1 MKRKLYETFARL
13 LAGGARGKGRE
24 DSVWALGAERIRL
37 ASKGYTFGDENVYVS
52 QSKRIR
58 FERKT
63 YTFQARNVYVL
74 VRHRIRLLR
83 PRCLVALF

>member
-1 MKRKLYETFARL
+1 MKPLHGISKEGL
-13 LAGGARGKGRE
+13 GARVGRPK
-24 DSVWALGAERIRL
+24 VWALGAERTRV

-63 YTFQARNVYVL
+63 YTFQVRNVYVL
-74 VRHRIRLLR
+74 DRCRICPLR
-83 PRCLVALF
+83 PRSLAALF

>member
-1 MKRKLYETFARL
+1 MRPLHDISKEGLGTRV
-13 LAGGARGKGRE
+13 GRPK
-24 DSVWALGAERIRL
+24 VWALGAERIRL

-74 VRHRIRLLR
+74 DRCRICLIRAR
-83 PRCLVALF
+83 SLVALF

>member
-1 MKRKLYETFARL
+1 MKPLHGISKDGL
-13 LAGGARGKGRE
+13 GARVGRGK
-24 DSVWALGAERIRL
+24 VWALGAERIRL
-37 ASKGYTFGDENVYVS
+37 VGKGYTFGDENVYVS

-74 VRHRIRLLR
+74 DRYRICLLQ
-83 PRCLVALF
+83 PRSLAALF

>member
-1 MKRKLYETFARL
+1 MRPLRGISKEGL
-13 LAGGARGKGRE
+13 GARVGRGK
-24 DSVWALGAERIRL
+24 VWALGAERIRL
-37 ASKGYTFGDENVYVS
+37 GSKGYTFGDENVYVS

-74 VRHRIRLLR
+74 VRCRIRLLR
-83 PRCLVALF
+83 PRCLVALL

>member
-37 ASKGYTFGDENVYVS
+37 G
-52 QSKRIR
+52 
-58 FERKT
+58 
-63 YTFQARNVYVL
+63 
-74 VRHRIRLLR
+74 
-83 PRCLVALF
+83 

>member
-1 MKRKLYETFARL
+1 MRPLHGISLEGLRARV
-13 LAGGARGKGRE
+13 GRTE
-24 DSVWALGAERIRL
+24 VWALRAERIRS

-74 VRHRIRLLR
+74 VRCRICLLR
-83 PRCLVALF
+83 PRCLDAVF

>member
-1 MKRKLYETFARL
+1 MKPLHGISKEGL
-13 LAGGARGKGRE
+13 GARVGRGK
-24 DSVWALGAERIRL
+24 VLALGVDRIRL

-74 VRHRIRLLR
+74 GRYRICLIRAR
-83 PRCLVALF
+83 SLVALVLDE

>member
-1 MKRKLYETFARL
+1 MKRTLYETFARHL
-13 LAGGARGKGRE
+13 KGGAWARVGRTE
-24 DSVWALGAERIRL
+24 VWALGAERIRL

-74 VRHRIRLLR
+74 GGCRICLIRAR
-83 PRCLVALF
+83 SLVALV

>member
-1 MKRKLYETFARL
+1 MKPLHGISKEGL
-13 LAGGARGKGRE
+13 GARVGR
-24 DSVWALGAERIRL
+24 SKVWALGAECTRV

-74 VRHRIRLLR
+74 GRYRICLIRAR
-83 PRCLVALF
+83 SLVALVLDE

>member
-37 ASKGYTFGDENVYVS
+37 VSKGYTCLAM
-52 QSKRIR
+52 
-58 FERKT
+58 KT

-74 VRHRIRLLR
+74 VRYRIRLLR

>member
-1 MKRKLYETFARL
+1 MRPLYSISKEGL
-13 LAGGARGKGRE
+13 GARVGRTK
-24 DSVWALGAERIRL
+24 VWALGAERIRL

-74 VRHRIRLLR
+74 GRCRICLIRAR
-83 PRCLVALF
+83 SLVALV